1 MNRRER
7 RAAGNSPETAP
18 GTAAGPDPS
27 ALYQAGIA
35 HLRAGRMLD
44 AQVCGQQALTA
55 DPEHADSLHLMSLL
69 TIDAEHFDLAAEW
82 ARRAVARDPKPQYLF
97 TLGSVLRQQ
106 KQFEEALEAFEQAA
120 RLKPEAID
128 LWRAVANVMVDLNRT
143 DRAAAAFAHVLKL
156 NPGDRDAAY
165 NAGSLLQ
172 RSGRAAEA
180 LPYLQM
186 SDDLQPNHAPTLQM
200 RALALHDLERS
211 AEALA
216 DIERAHG
223 LDPASAEICNN
234 AGAVLH
240 RLGRDDEALIWFDR
254 ALQRKPA
261 YVGALCNKAA
271 ALSHLHRF
279 DDALAMYRRA
289 RAIDP
294 GYAEAEWGLALLN
307 LLRGNFEAGWA
318 GREVRW
324 QVPDLPIAHFDY
336 IQPMWLGN
344 GSVDGKTVLVHVDEG
359 LGDTI
364 QYVRYVAPL
373 AARGARVVLVVPASL
388 CGLLSKLPGVAQC
401 LPMGSELL
409 AFDMYCPI
417 GSLPLAFGTRL
428 KTIPADMPY
437 LPAPDPAR
445 IHAWEARLGPHDR
458 LRVGLVWSGNRE
470 HWNDHNRSVP
480 LGILSEL
487 FDLDADFVSLQK
499 DPGADDRALLARSE
513 VIDLTGELT
522 DFTETAA
529 LMSCLDLVISV
540 DTSVAHLAGALGRPV
555 WTLLPYTPDYRWL
568 LDRDDSP
575 WYPTMRLF
583 RQGASRSY
591 AEVIARVRGELNA
604 MIAKQR

>member
-7 RAAGNSPETAP
+7 RAAGKSPEIAP
-18 GTAAGPDPS
+18 GKAGALDPA
-27 ALYQAGIA
+27 ALYETGMM
-35 HLRAGRMLD
+35 HLRAGRTLD

-55 DPEHADSLHLMSLL
+55 DPEHADSLHLMSLI

-82 ARRAVARDPKPQYLF
+82 ARRAVAQDPKPQYLF

-120 RLKPEAID
+120 RLKPEAIA
-128 LWRAVANVMVDLNRT
+128 LWSAVANVMVDLNRT

-156 NPGDRDAAY
+156 NPRDRDAAY

-261 YVGALCNKAA
+261 YVGALCNKGA

-307 LLRGNFEAGWA
+307 LLRGNFEAGWT

-324 QVPDLPIAHFDY
+324 KVPDLPIAHFDY

-344 GSVDGKTVLVHVDEG
+344 GSVEGKTVLVHVDEG

-401 LPMGSELL
+401 LPMGSEFP

-428 KTIPADMPY
+428 ETIPADVPY
-437 LPAPDPAR
+437 LPAPEPAR
-445 IHAWEARLGPHDR
+445 VQAWEARLGSHDR

-487 FDLDADFVSLQK
+487 FDLDAAFVSLQK
-499 DPGADDRALLARSE
+499 DPSADDRALLARSE

-529 LMSCLDLVISV
+529 LMSRLDLVISV

-568 LDRDDSP
+568 LERDDSP

-583 RQGASRSY
+583 RQSASRSY
-591 AEVIARVRGELNA
+591 AEVITRVRGELSER
-604 MIAKQR
+604 IAKRE

>member
-7 RAAGNSPETAP
+7 RAAGKTPAP
-18 GTAAGPDPS
+18 GKAAGPDPS

-82 ARRAVARDPKPQYLF
+82 ARRAVAQEAKPEYLF

-106 KQFEEALEAFEQAA
+106 KQFDEALEAFEQAA
-120 RLKPEAID
+120 RLKPQAVD
-128 LWRAVANVMVDLNRT
+128 LWRAVANVMVDMNRP
-143 DRAAAAFAHVLKL
+143 DRAAAAFAHVVKL
-156 NPGDRDAAY
+156 NPRDRDAAY
-165 NAGSLLQ
+165 NAGSLLR
-172 RSGRAAEA
+172 RSGKTREA

-186 SDDLQPNHAPTLQM
+186 SDELQPNHAPTLQM
-200 RALALHDLERS
+200 RALALYDLERFD
-211 AEALA
+211 EALA
-216 DIERAHG
+216 DIERAHA
-223 LDPASAEICNN
+223 LEPAQADICNN
-234 AGAVLH
+234 AGAFLH
-240 RLGRDDEALIWFDR
+240 KLGRDEEALAWFDR

-261 YVGALCNKAA
+261 YPAALCNKGA
-271 ALSHLHRF
+271 ALTHLHRF
-279 DDALAMYRRA
+279 DDAMAIYRRS

-294 GYAEAEWGLALLN
+294 SHAEADWALALLN
-307 LLRGNFEAGWA
+307 LQRGNFEPGWL

-324 QVPDLPIAHFDY
+324 KVPDLPIAHFDY
-336 IQPMWLGN
+336 LQPMWLGN
-344 GSVDGKTVLVHVDEG
+344 GSIAGKIVLVHVDEG

-364 QYVRYVAPL
+364 QYARYVPML
-373 AARGARVVLVVPASL
+373 AERGARVLLVVPASL

-401 LPMGSELL
+401 LPLGGELP
-409 AFDMYCPI
+409 AFDMYCPV

-428 KTIPADMPY
+428 ETIPADVPY
-437 LPAPDPAR
+437 LPAPDAAR
-445 IHAWEARLGPHDR
+445 VQAWEARLGVHDR
-458 LRVGLVWSGNRE
+458 LRVGLVWSGNPSHR
-470 HWNDHNRSVP
+470 NDHNRSVP

-487 FDLDADFVSLQK
+487 FDLDAEFVSLQK
-499 DPGADDRALLARSE
+499 DPSADDRALLMRSE
-513 VIDLTGELT
+513 VIDLTGQLT

-540 DTSVAHLAGALGRPV
+540 DTSVAHLAGALARPV

-583 RQGASRSY
+583 RQSAARSH
-591 AEVIARVRGELNA
+591 AEVMARVRGELST
-604 MIAKQR
+604 MIAKRG

>member
-1 MNRRER
+1 
-7 RAAGNSPETAP
+7 
-18 GTAAGPDPS
+18 
-27 ALYQAGIA
+27 
-35 HLRAGRMLD
+35 MLD

-55 DPEHADSLHLMSLL
+55 DAGHADSLHLMSLI

-82 ARRAVARDPKPQYLF
+82 ARRAVAQEAKPEYLF

-106 KQFEEALEAFEQAA
+106 KQFEEALEAFEHAA
-120 RLKPEAID
+120 RLKPQAVD
-128 LWRAVANVMVDLNRT
+128 LWRAVANVMVDLDRL
-143 DRAAAAFAHVLKL
+143 DRAAAAFAHVVKL
-156 NPGDRDAAY
+156 NPRDRDAAY

-172 RSGRAAEA
+172 RSRRAAEA

-186 SDDLQPNHAPTLQM
+186 ANELQPNHAPTLQL
-200 RALALHDLERS
+200 RALVLHDLGRS

-216 DIERAHG
+216 DIEGAHG

-234 AGAVLH
+234 AGAILH
-240 RLGRDDEALIWFDR
+240 RLGRDEEALLWFDR
-254 ALQRKPA
+254 ALQRRPA
-261 YVGALCNKAA
+261 YVGAICNKGA
-271 ALSHLHRF
+271 ALTYLHRF
-279 DDALAMYRRA
+279 DDAVAMYRRS

-294 GYAEAEWGLALLN
+294 GHTEAEWALALLN

-324 QVPDLPIAHFDY
+324 KVPDLPIAHFDY
-336 IQPMWLGN
+336 MQPMWLGH
-344 GSVDGKTVLVHVDEG
+344 GSVEGKTVLVHVDEG

-364 QYVRYVAPL
+364 QYVRYVPML

-388 CGLLSKLPGVAQC
+388 CALLSKLAGVAQC
-401 LPMGSELL
+401 LPMGSELP
-409 AFDMYCPI
+409 AFDVYCPI

-428 KTIPADMPY
+428 ETIPADVPY
-437 LPAPDPAR
+437 LPAPDAAR
-445 IHAWEARLGPHDR
+445 MQAWETRLGPHDR
-458 LRVGLVWSGNRE
+458 LRVGLVWSGNPNHR
-470 HWNDHNRSVP
+470 NDHNRSVP

-487 FDLDADFVSLQK
+487 FDLDASFVSLQK
-499 DPGADDRALLARSE
+499 DPSADDRALLARSE
-513 VIDLTGELT
+513 VIDLTDRLT

-583 RQGASRSY
+583 RQSAGRSH
-591 AEVIARVRGELNA
+591 AEVIARVRSELSAVNA
-604 MIAKQR
+604 AR